1 MYAFLRGVMRFI
13 VTVYLV
19 GLFRVEGRER
29 FPRAGG
35 VLVCPNH
42 VSTVD
47 PPLVPAYLPRGDS
60 WSMAK
65 AEYFARKNFTSWLF
79 TNYHA
84 FPVVRHTADRRALKR
99 TADIL
104 RSGEVL
110 VVYPEGT
117 RIEAGGLERAEP
129 GAGYLAQ
136 RLEVPVVPVA
146 PEGTRECFPK
156 GARWPRRA
164 RVTMTLGRPFRIPT
178 THPDGRR
185 VAAQDA
191 SDAIMLS
198 IAELLPEAARGRYG
212 DLEDLRTRV
221 GAHRQYQP

>member
-1 MYAFLRGVMRFI
+1 MYAFLRFVMRLI
-13 VTVYLV
+13 VTVYLA

-29 FPRAGG
+29 FPRRGG

-65 AEYFARKNFTSWLF
+65 AEYFSRPNFTNWLF

-99 TADIL
+99 AADIL
-104 RSGEVL
+104 RGGHVL

-117 RIEAGGLERAEP
+117 RIETGGLERAEP

-146 PEGTRECFPK
+146 LEGTRQCFPK
-156 GARWPRRA
+156 GARWPRRV
-164 RVTMTLGRPFRIPT
+164 RVTMKIGRPFRIAA

-191 SDAIMLS
+191 ADAVMLS
-198 IAELLPEAARGRYG
+198 IAELLPEAMRGKYA
-212 DLEDLRTRV
+212 DLDDLRARV
-221 GAHRQYQP
+221 GNLRQYDA